1 MEYVICQSEAKG
13 SIIVSEFTGVSA
25 TLNKAV
31 KVNPWD
37 LGVSLLL
44 PLYYR
49 GVTDECGSSGS
60 RQSDRSVSY
69 DAYD

>member
-1 MEYVICQSEAKG
+1 MEYVICQNEAKG

-37 LGVSLLL
+37 LGVSC
-44 PLYYR
+44 
-49 GVTDECGSSGS
+49 DSSL
-60 RQSDRSVSY
+60 R
-69 DAYD
+69 